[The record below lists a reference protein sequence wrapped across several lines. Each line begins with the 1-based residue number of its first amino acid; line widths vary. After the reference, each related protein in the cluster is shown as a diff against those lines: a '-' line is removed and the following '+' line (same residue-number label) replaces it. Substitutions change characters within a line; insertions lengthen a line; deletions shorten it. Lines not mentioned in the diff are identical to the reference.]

1 MVTDRTFLWYNNLR
15 ALFVFASFIGVWRW
29 KGFLNS
35 GPGLL
40 WKCHNPGKKEEM
52 LFHLREFCATFAMT
66 HCSYVVRFTASIFSA
81 APFFNSLINHWI
93 DSVLVQLAFQTHV
106 DSSSSAA
113 ASVLVLNSCS
123 LHLLLHCW
131 FIRHPW
137 RNFLLDF
144 RLSQLLHVLV
154 GDSLLII

>member
-1 MVTDRTFLWYNNLR
+1 
-15 ALFVFASFIGVWRW
+15 
-29 KGFLNS
+29 
-35 GPGLL
+35 
-40 WKCHNPGKKEEM
+40 M

-144 RLSQLLHVLV
+144 RLSSSAPCFVRRQPIDYLV
-154 GDSLLII
+154 MFFCLNSVA